1 MEIRKNLQPPTLA
14 REKVETAELNKT
26 IKKKQLPLVVDQ
38 QGFRLGRLI
47 PDVIEA
53 LKEQGVE
60 HSTSTF
66 YKTFT
71 STVRQ
76 ILHQTPQ
83 RLETIQ
89 TAKGGVTR

>member
-47 PDVIEA
+47 PDVIDA

-60 HSTSTF
+60 PLYFNVLQNIYEYGTPNPTSDST
-66 YKTFT
+66 KT
-71 STVRQ
+71 
-76 ILHQTPQ
+76 
-83 RLETIQ
+83 
-89 TAKGGVTR
+89 